1 MAQMAWYEFTDRRE
15 AARALATLLANYAN
29 RSDAVVLALP
39 RGGVP
44 VAFEIASALRAP
56 LDVLVVRKIGVPL
69 QHELAMGAV
78 ASGGTYTV
86 NRDVIEALGITS
98 ADFLATM
105 QKEFEESR
113 RREALY
119 RQGRPSPS
127 LAGKIVI
134 LVDDGLATGSSMR
147 AAIDAVRAQ
156 KPAKVVVAV
165 PVAPGEGRDEFR
177 LLADEVEC
185 AYMPQPFIAV
195 GAHYRD
201 FGQVSDLEV
210 GELLKKAGTTPEAA

>member
-15 AARALATLLANYAN
+15 AGRALATLLAQYAN
-29 RSDAVVLALP
+29 RSDTVVLALP

-44 VAFEIASALRAP
+44 VAYEIASALKAP

-69 QHELAMGAV
+69 QRELAMGAV
-78 ASGGTYTV
+78 ASGGTYTL
-86 NRDVIEALGITS
+86 NQDVIEALGITR

-105 QKEFEESR
+105 QEEFEELR
-113 RREALY
+113 RRESLY

-165 PVAPGEGRDEFR
+165 PVAPVEGRDEFR

-210 GELLKKAGTTPEAA
+210 GELLKKARRKAA

>member
-1 MAQMAWYEFTDRRE
+1 MAWYEFTDRRE
-15 AARALATLLANYAN
+15 AGRALATLLAHYAN
-29 RSDAVVLALP
+29 RSDVVVLALP

-44 VAFEIASALRAP
+44 VAYEIASALRAP

-127 LAGKIVI
+127 LAGKIAI

-156 KPAKVVVAV
+156 GPAKVVVAV
-165 PVAPGEGRDEFR
+165 PVGPVEGCDELR
-177 LLADEVEC
+177 LLADEVVC

-201 FGQVSDLEV
+201 FGQLSDLEV
-210 GELLKKAGTTPEAA
+210 GELLKKAQTKAA